1 MLKNVAEQA
10 KEEREKQRI
19 SCICIRLW
27 SRNSGN
33 EARAVRPRR
42 RIWGKK
48 SQGSRVV
55 DDGVEGRKEGRKGAL
70 RWLNFG
76 RGWPSEG
83 SRLLENP

>member
-1 MLKNVAEQA
+1 MAEQA
-10 KEEREKQRI
+10 KEQREKEEI
-19 SCICIRLW
+19 SYICIWLW
-27 SRNSGN
+27 SRNSRN
-33 EARAVRPRR
+33 EARAVRSRK
-42 RIWGKK
+42 RISGKK
-48 SQGSRVV
+48 SQGSRVE